1 MADGWGRSTWS
12 SGSWGEGVDATVRL
26 GGWGR
31 AAWGAGPW
39 SESLGLEAVG
49 AVGSITVIAESNGF
63 VSGVVGTTALGNVDV
78 TGDSD
83 NVTVL
88 GNAATGTLGTV
99 TTTADANVSVTGLV
113 GTTALGNANV
123 QQGTGTAPAG
133 VVGTIGLGYGNR

>member
-1 MADGWGRSTWS
+1 MADGWGRNTWS

-63 VSGVVGTTALGNVDV
+63 VSGVVGTT
-78 TGDSD
+78 
-83 NVTVL
+83 VL
-88 GNAATGTLGTV
+88 GGVA
-99 TTTADANVSVTGLV
+99 
-113 GTTALGNANV
+113 
-123 QQGTGTAPAG
+123 
-133 VVGTIGLGYGNR
+133 VVGDRRNSGVLLVHSLLS